1 MTNALDT
8 KRIRIL
14 GAPIDLGAGR
24 RGVDMGP
31 SALRV
36 ARVGEQMRELGY
48 EVEDGGDVPVRNPEE
63 QPHGDP
69 RLKYRDPIREMSEAL
84 AQRVEK
90 AIVDGC
96 LPLILGGDHSVAIGS
111 TAGLARALR
120 PRGESFGIIWFDA
133 HADMNVPESTPS
145 GNIHGMALAVALG
158 LGDSSLTEVAGFAPK
173 VAPKNAVLV
182 GTRSIDDKERDVV
195 RQSGIHIFTM
205 REIDERGMRAVMQD
219 ALAAALDGTRGVHV
233 SLDIDFMDPDLAP
246 GTGTVVRGGATERE
260 AHLAM
265 EMVAD
270 TGKLFSMDVTE
281 INPVLDERNQTARLA
296 VDLALSAL
304 GKRVY

>member
-1 MTNALDT
+1 MKNALDT
-8 KRIRIL
+8 NKVRIL

-36 ARVGEQMRELGY
+36 ARLGEQVKALGY
-48 EVEDGGDVPVRNPEE
+48 EVDDGGDVAVRNPEE
-63 QPHGDP
+63 QHPGDP
-69 RLKYRDPIREMSEAL
+69 RLKFKDPIREMSEAL
-84 AQRVEK
+84 AERVKK
-90 AIVDGC
+90 ALADGR
-96 LPLILGGDHSVAIGS
+96 LPIILGGDHSVAIGS
-111 TAGLARALR
+111 TAGLAHALK

-158 LGDSSLTEVAGFAPK
+158 LGDSSLTGIGGFAPK
-173 VAPKNAVLV
+173 VAARSAVLV
-182 GTRSIDDKERDVV
+182 GTRSIDDLEKDVV
-195 RQSGIHIFTM
+195 RKSGIHVFTM
-205 REIDERGMRAVMQD
+205 RDIDERGMRAVMVD
-219 ALAAALDGTRGVHV
+219 ALAAALEGTRGVHV

-270 TGKLFSMDVTE
+270 TGRLLSMDVTE

-296 VDLALSAL
+296 VDLVLSAL

>member
-1 MTNALDT
+1 MTNALAT
-8 KRIRIL
+8 KKIRIV

-36 ARVGEQMRELGY
+36 AHIGEQLRDLGY
-48 EVEDGGDVPVRNPEE
+48 DVEDGGDVPVRNPEE
-63 QPHGDP
+63 LPHGDP
-69 RLKYRDPIREMSEAL
+69 RLKYREPIREMAEAVS
-84 AQRVEK
+84 ARVEK
-90 AIVDGC
+90 AVQDGA
-96 LPLILGGDHSVAIGS
+96 LPIILGGDHSVAIGS
-111 TAGLARALR
+111 TAGIARALK

-158 LGDSSLTEVAGFAPK
+158 LGDKALTQVAGFAPK
-173 VAPKNAVLV
+173 LAARNAVLV
-182 GTRSIDDKERDVV
+182 GTRSIDEKERGVV
-195 RQSGIHIFTM
+195 RQSGIHVFTM
-205 REIDERGMRAVMQD
+205 RDIDERGMRAVMVD

-246 GTGTVVRGGATERE
+246 GTGTVVRGGVTERE

-270 TGKLFSMDVTE
+270 TGKLLSMDVTE
-281 INPVLDERNQTARLA
+281 INPVLDEHNQTARLA
-296 VDLALSAL
+296 VDLTLSAL

>member
-1 MTNALDT
+1 MTNALAT
-8 KRIRIL
+8 KKIRIV

-36 ARVGEQMRELGY
+36 AHIGEQLRDLGY
-48 EVEDGGDVPVRNPEE
+48 DVEDGGDVPVRNPEE
-63 QPHGDP
+63 LPHGDP
-69 RLKYRDPIREMSEAL
+69 RLKYREPIREMAEAVS
-84 AQRVEK
+84 ARVEK
-90 AIVDGC
+90 AVQDGA
-96 LPLILGGDHSVAIGS
+96 LPIILGGDHSVAIGS
-111 TAGLARALR
+111 TAGIARALK

-158 LGDSSLTEVAGFAPK
+158 LGDKALTQVAGFAPK
-173 VAPKNAVLV
+173 LAARNAVLV
-182 GTRSIDDKERDVV
+182 GTRSIDEKERGVV
-195 RQSGIHIFTM
+195 RQSGIHVFTM
-205 REIDERGMRAVMQD
+205 RDIDERGMRAVMVD
-219 ALAAALDGTRGVHV
+219 ALTAALDGTRGVHV

-246 GTGTVVRGGATERE
+246 GTGTVVRGGVTERE

-270 TGKLFSMDVTE
+270 TGRLLSMDVTE
-281 INPVLDERNQTARLA
+281 INPVLDEHNQTARLA
-296 VDLALSAL
+296 VDLTLSAL

>member
-1 MTNALDT
+1 MTNALGT
-8 KRIRIL
+8 KKIRIL
-14 GAPIDLGAGR
+14 GVPIDLGAGR

-36 ARVGEQMRELGY
+36 ARLGEQVRALGY

-63 QPHGDP
+63 QPHGDA
-69 RLKYRDPIREMSEAL
+69 RLKFKDPIREMSEAV
-84 AQRVEK
+84 AERV
-90 AIVDGC
+90 AGAVTDGC

-111 TAGLARALR
+111 TAGLARALKA
-120 PRGESFGIIWFDA
+120 RGESFGIIWFDA

-158 LGDSSLTEVAGFAPK
+158 LGDASLTGVAGFAPK
-173 VAPKNAVLV
+173 VAAKNAVLV
-182 GTRSIDDKERDVV
+182 GTRSIDELERSVV
-195 RQSGIHIFTM
+195 RKSGIHVFTM
-205 REIDERGMRAVMQD
+205 RDIDERGMRAVMVD

-233 SLDIDFMDPDLAP
+233 SLDIDIMDPDVAP
-246 GTGTVVRGGATERE
+246 GTGTVVPGGVTERE

-270 TGKLFSMDVTE
+270 TGKLLSMDVTE

>member
-1 MTNALDT
+1 MTNALAT
-8 KRIRIL
+8 KKIRIV

-36 ARVGEQMRELGY
+36 AHIGEQLRDLGY
-48 EVEDGGDVPVRNPEE
+48 DVEDGGDVPVRNPEE
-63 QPHGDP
+63 LPHGDP
-69 RLKYRDPIREMSEAL
+69 RLKYREPIREMAEAVS
-84 AQRVEK
+84 ARVEK
-90 AIVDGC
+90 AVQDGA
-96 LPLILGGDHSVAIGS
+96 LPIILGGDHSVAIGS
-111 TAGLARALR
+111 TAGIARALK

-158 LGDSSLTEVAGFAPK
+158 LGDKALTQVAGFAPK
-173 VAPKNAVLV
+173 LAARNAVLV
-182 GTRSIDDKERDVV
+182 GTRSIDEKERGVV
-195 RQSGIHIFTM
+195 RQSGIHVFTM
-205 REIDERGMRAVMQD
+205 RDIDERGMRAVMVD
-219 ALAAALDGTRGVHV
+219 ALAAALDGTLGVHV

-246 GTGTVVRGGATERE
+246 GTGTVVRGGVTERE

-270 TGKLFSMDVTE
+270 TGKLLSMDVTE
-281 INPVLDERNQTARLA
+281 INPVLDEHNQTARLA
-296 VDLALSAL
+296 VDLTLSAL

>member
-1 MTNALDT
+1 MTNALQT
-8 KRIRIL
+8 KKIRIV

-36 ARVGEQMRELGY
+36 ARIGESLRELGY
-48 EVEDGGDVPVRNPEE
+48 QVDDGGDVAVRNPEE
-63 QPHGDP
+63 QPHGHP
-69 RLKYRDPIREMSEAL
+69 RLKYREPIREMAEAV
-84 AQRVEK
+84 AGRVEK
-90 AIVDGC
+90 AVQDGA

-111 TAGLARALR
+111 TAGVARALK

-158 LGDSSLTEVAGFAPK
+158 LGDQALTQVGGFAPK
-173 VAPKNAVLV
+173 LAAKNAVLV
-182 GTRSIDDKERDVV
+182 GTRSIDDQERDVV
-195 RQSGIHIFTM
+195 RKSGIHVFTM
-205 REIDERGMRAVMQD
+205 RDIDERGMRAVMVD

-246 GTGTVVRGGATERE
+246 GTGTVVRGGVTERE

-270 TGKLFSMDVTE
+270 TGKLLSMDVTE
-281 INPVLDERNQTARLA
+281 INPVLDEHNQTARLA
-296 VDLALSAL
+296 VDLTLSAL

>member
-1 MTNALDT
+1 MTNALQT
-8 KRIRIL
+8 KKIRIV

-36 ARVGEQMRELGY
+36 ARIGESLRELGY
-48 EVEDGGDVPVRNPEE
+48 QVEDGGDVAVRNPEE

-69 RLKYRDPIREMSEAL
+69 RLKYREPIREMAEAV
-84 AQRVEK
+84 ATRVEK
-90 AIVDGC
+90 AVQDGA
-96 LPLILGGDHSVAIGS
+96 LPIILGGDHSVAIGS
-111 TAGLARALR
+111 TAGVASALK
-120 PRGESFGIIWFDA
+120 PGGESFGIIWFDA

-158 LGDSSLTEVAGFAPK
+158 LGDQALTQVAGFAPK
-173 VAPKNAVLV
+173 LAAKNAVLV
-182 GTRSIDDKERDVV
+182 GTRSIDEKERDVV
-195 RQSGIHIFTM
+195 RKSGIRVFTM
-205 REIDERGMRAVMQD
+205 RDIDERGMRAVMVE

-246 GTGTVVRGGATERE
+246 GTGTVVRGGVTERE

-270 TGKLFSMDVTE
+270 TGKLLSMDVTE
-281 INPVLDERNQTARLA
+281 INPVLDEHNQTARLA
-296 VDLALSAL
+296 VDLTLSAL

>member
-1 MTNALDT
+1 MTNALAT
-8 KRIRIL
+8 KKIRIV

-36 ARVGEQMRELGY
+36 AHIGEQLRDLGY
-48 EVEDGGDVPVRNPEE
+48 DVEDGGDVPVRNPEE
-63 QPHGDP
+63 LPHGDP
-69 RLKYRDPIREMSEAL
+69 RLKYREPIREMAEAVS
-84 AQRVEK
+84 ARVEK
-90 AIVDGC
+90 AVQDGA
-96 LPLILGGDHSVAIGS
+96 LPIILGGDHSVAIGS
-111 TAGLARALR
+111 TAGIARALK

-158 LGDSSLTEVAGFAPK
+158 LGDKALTQVAGFAPK
-173 VAPKNAVLV
+173 LAAKNAVLV
-182 GTRSIDDKERDVV
+182 GTRSIDEKERGVV
-195 RQSGIHIFTM
+195 RQSGIHVFTM
-205 REIDERGMRAVMQD
+205 RDIDERGMRAVMVD
-219 ALAAALDGTRGVHV
+219 ALTAALDGTRGVHV

-246 GTGTVVRGGATERE
+246 GTGTVVRGGVTERE

-270 TGKLFSMDVTE
+270 TGKLLSMDVTE
-281 INPVLDERNQTARLA
+281 INPVLDEHNQTARLA
-296 VDLALSAL
+296 VDLTLSAL

>member
-1 MTNALDT
+1 MTNALAT
-8 KRIRIL
+8 KKIRIV

-36 ARVGEQMRELGY
+36 AHIGEQLRDLGY
-48 EVEDGGDVPVRNPEE
+48 DVEDGGDVPVRNPEE
-63 QPHGDP
+63 LPHGDP
-69 RLKYRDPIREMSEAL
+69 RLKYREPIREMAEAVS
-84 AQRVEK
+84 ARVEK
-90 AIVDGC
+90 AVQDGA
-96 LPLILGGDHSVAIGS
+96 LPIILGGDHSVAIGS
-111 TAGLARALR
+111 TAGIARALK

-158 LGDSSLTEVAGFAPK
+158 LGDKALTQVAGFAPK
-173 VAPKNAVLV
+173 LAARNAVLV
-182 GTRSIDDKERDVV
+182 GTRSIDEKERGVV
-195 RQSGIHIFTM
+195 RQSGIHVFTM
-205 REIDERGMRAVMQD
+205 RDIDERGMRAVMVD
-219 ALAAALDGTRGVHV
+219 ALTAALDGTRGVHV

-246 GTGTVVRGGATERE
+246 GTGTVVRGGVTERE

-270 TGKLFSMDVTE
+270 TGKLLSMDVTE
-281 INPVLDERNQTARLA
+281 INPVLDEHNQTARLA
-296 VDLALSAL
+296 VDLTLSAL

>member
-1 MTNALDT
+1 
-8 KRIRIL
+8 
-14 GAPIDLGAGR
+14 
-24 RGVDMGP
+24 MGP

-36 ARVGEQMRELGY
+36 ARMGESLRELGY
-48 EVEDGGDVPVRNPEE
+48 QVEDGGDVAVRNPEE

-69 RLKYRDPIREMSEAL
+69 RLKYREPIREMAEAV
-84 AQRVEK
+84 AARVEK
-90 AIVDGC
+90 AVQDGA
-96 LPLILGGDHSVAIGS
+96 LPIILGGDHSVAIGS
-111 TAGLARALR
+111 TAGVARALK
-120 PRGESFGIIWFDA
+120 PGGESFGIIWFDA

-158 LGDSSLTEVAGFAPK
+158 LGDQALTQVAGFAPK
-173 VAPKNAVLV
+173 LAAKNAVLV
-182 GTRSIDDKERDVV
+182 GTRSIDEKERDVV
-195 RQSGIHIFTM
+195 RQSGIHVFTM
-205 REIDERGMRAVMQD
+205 RDIDERGMRAVMVD

-246 GTGTVVRGGATERE
+246 GTGTVVRGGVTERE

-270 TGKLFSMDVTE
+270 TGKLLSMDVTE
-281 INPVLDERNQTARLA
+281 INPVLDEHNQTARLA
-296 VDLALSAL
+296 VDLTLSAL

>member
-1 MTNALDT
+1 MTNALGT
-8 KRIRIL
+8 KKIRIL
-14 GAPIDLGAGR
+14 GVPIDLGAGR

-36 ARVGEQMRELGY
+36 ARLGESVRALGY

-63 QPHGDP
+63 QPHGDA
-69 RLKYRDPIREMSEAL
+69 RLKFRDPIRDMAEAL
-84 AQRVEK
+84 SERV
-90 AIVDGC
+90 ASTVADGC
-96 LPLILGGDHSVAIGS
+96 LPVILGGDHSVAIGS
-111 TAGLARALR
+111 TAGLARALK

-158 LGDSSLTEVAGFAPK
+158 LGDPALTQVAGFAPK
-173 VAPKNAVLV
+173 VAARNAVLV
-182 GTRSIDDKERDVV
+182 GTRSIDDLERDVV
-195 RQSGIHIFTM
+195 RRSGIHVFTM
-205 REIDERGMRAVMQD
+205 RDIDERGMRAVMSD
-219 ALAAALDGTRGVHV
+219 ALAAALDGTKGVHV

-246 GTGTVVRGGATERE
+246 GTGTVVRGGVTERE

-270 TGKLFSMDVTE
+270 TGKLLSMDVTE

-296 VDLALSAL
+296 VDLTLSAL